1 MFWENDEREFENELE
16 RQIVA
21 GEIPLDFQSVYLSG
35 PFRQCIDCEAELL
48 EAGDV
53 YAVIKA
59 FVGRETVFE
68 MALCVRCSAR
78 LAESYSA
85 QSKAAFESAIREWRT
100 HPAESVGSPPEDDGI
115 TLGRIEQLDRCSACD
130 RPRAA
135 CRRYSIVGTFLGRAL
150 VSPTRTPFRLP
161 LLICDECNGQMTAN
175 ISRQTRDAWDR
186 FVEQHFDGPPGI
198 ELDSPRLD
206 PILI

>member
-1 MFWENDEREFENELE
+1 MSWEDDEREFEDELD

-21 GEIPLDFQSVYLSG
+21 GDIPPDFQSVYLSG
-35 PFRQCIDCEAELL
+35 PFRQCIDCESGLL
-48 EAGDV
+48 DAGDV

-59 FVGRETVFE
+59 FVGRETIFE
-68 MALCVRCSAR
+68 MAICARCSAR

-85 QSKAAFESAIREWRT
+85 QSKAAFEAAIHEWRAQST
-100 HPAESVGSPPEDDGI
+100 EPAEPRPDDGGL
-115 TLGRIEQLDRCSACD
+115 TLGRLDQLEHCAACD

-161 LLICDECNGQMTAN
+161 LLICDDCNGQMTAN

-186 FVEQHFDGPPGI
+186 FVEEHFDGPPGI

>member
-1 MFWENDEREFENELE
+1 MPWKDDAREFENEWE
-16 RQIVA
+16 RQIATGV
-21 GEIPLDFQSVYLSG
+21 IPPDFQSVYLSG
-35 PFRQCIDCEAELL
+35 PFRECIDCEAELL

-68 MALCVRCSAR
+68 MALCARCSAR

-100 HPAESVGSPPEDDGI
+100 HPAEPVGSRPEDDGI
-115 TLGRIEQLDRCSACD
+115 TLGRIEQLERCSACD

-186 FVEQHFDGPPGI
+186 FVEEHFDGPPGI
-198 ELDSPRLD
+198 ELDSPRID

>member
-1 MFWENDEREFENELE
+1 MSWTDDEGDFADELD
-16 RQIVA
+16 RQILA
-21 GEIPLDFQSVYLSG
+21 GGIPPDFQSVYLSG
-35 PFRQCIDCEAELL
+35 PFRRCIDCEAELL
-48 EAGDV
+48 DAGDV

-59 FVGRETVFE
+59 FVGRETIFE
-68 MALCVRCSAR
+68 MAICARCSAR

-85 QSKAAFESAIREWRT
+85 QSKAAFEAAIRAWRA
-100 HPAESVGSPPEDDGI
+100 PSAEPDAAPPDDGGI
-115 TLGRIEQLDRCSACD
+115 VLGRLEQLERCSACD

-161 LLICDECNGQMTAN
+161 LLICDDCNGQMTAN
-175 ISRQTRDAWDR
+175 ISQQTRDAWDR
-186 FVEQHFDGPPGI
+186 FVEEHFDGPPGI

>member
-1 MFWENDEREFENELE
+1 MFWENDEREFENDLE

-21 GEIPLDFQSVYLSG
+21 GEIPLDFQSVYLAG
-35 PFRQCIDCEAELL
+35 PFRQCIDCESELL

-68 MALCVRCSAR
+68 MAICARCSAR

-85 QSKAAFESAIREWRT
+85 QSKAAFESALRKWRT
-100 HPAESVGSPPEDDGI
+100 QSAEPVGFPPEDDGI
-115 TLGRIEQLDRCSACD
+115 TLGRIEQLERCSACD
-130 RPRAA
+130 RLRAA